1 MNTAL
6 EAPSGNN
13 QSPQQ
18 SQVETRDQKTA
29 RIISDLQAAQRG
41 TTEPTDN
48 VEAGGH
54 DLPPPDNTDKIA
66 LKAAQIAEQHQRRRA
81 AQEQYRT
88 EKAELA
94 RLRAENAELAA
105 WKQGLGTDPLAKLTE
120 MGITGDQITES
131 ILNAPSA
138 DEMRIRKL
146 EARIEEML
154 AGQTKNSES
163 TYQETKRQFLNETQ
177 RLVSNSDAFP
187 FIKKSGQEQAVVNL
201 IEDVFKRPEREG
213 GGYLMTVNEAAKEVE
228 NYLRTEIQTLA
239 SLLPPKEAAA
249 AMSIETQPPLNNAR
263 QNINREAPPTLSNR
277 HTQSAPAAE
286 KLTEKQRRERAILAF
301 QGKL

>member
-29 RIISDLQAAQRG
+29 RVISNLQAAQRI
-41 TTEPTDN
+41 TTQPTDN

-54 DLPPPDNTDKIA
+54 DLPPPDNTDQIA
-66 LKAAQIAEQHQRRRA
+66 LKAAKIAEQHQRRRA
-81 AQEQYRT
+81 AQDQYRA

-94 RLRAENAELAA
+94 RLRAENAELAS
-105 WKQGLGTDPLAKLTE
+105 WKQGLGQDPLSKLTE

-146 EARIEEML
+146 EARIDEL
-154 AGQTKNSES
+154 INGQTKNSET
-163 TYQETKRQFLNETQ
+163 TYQETKRQFLGETQ
-177 RLVSNSDAFP
+177 RLLNNSDAFP
-187 FIKKSGQEQAVVNL
+187 FIKKSGQAQAVVDL
-201 IEDVFKRPEREG
+201 IEDVFKRPESEG

-239 SLLPPKEAAA
+239 SLLPPKEAVA
-249 AMSIETQPPLNNAR
+249 AMSIETQPPLNNSR
-263 QNINREAPPTLSNR
+263 QTINREAPPTLSNR

-301 QGKL
+301 QGRL